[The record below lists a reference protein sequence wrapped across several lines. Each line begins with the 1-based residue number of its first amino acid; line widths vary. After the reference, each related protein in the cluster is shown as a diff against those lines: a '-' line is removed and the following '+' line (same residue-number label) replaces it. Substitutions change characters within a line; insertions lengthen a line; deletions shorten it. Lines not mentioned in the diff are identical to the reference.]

1 MLNVYPI
8 SYEVKKNN
16 KIIELDIYI
25 AYRKGISGIYTAL
38 PENCYPDEPENIE
51 IDNIYYA
58 GTNIKYNEI
67 LTNKEYFAFIEIAK
81 DDIKK
86 SLAV

>member
-1 MLNVYPI
+1 MLNIYPI
-8 SYEVKKNN
+8 SYEIKRGNRV
-16 KIIELDIYI
+16 IELDIYI
-25 AYRKGISGIYTAL
+25 AYRKRVPGVYNTL